1 MSGIRRFFHCV
12 IPLGQTIFRSSNGRW
27 ICSYSQASEGI
38 TKEKCLTRRRE
49 FNLKK
54 SDCHI
59 HATLT
64 QRLDAIHLLRHEHPI
79 VRLCQALRV
88 NRSSYYK
95 RFHQPPAARTI
106 ENQQLRQHILTV
118 YTETKYRLGASKIQV
133 LLKRDYG
140 ITISAGR
147 VYRLMKSMDLPKMST
162 SKPTYRYQKPTVSFA
177 SPNLLKQQFQPEAP
191 NQAWV
196 SDISY
201 ISVKRSFVYL
211 CVILDLFSRKVI
223 AWKVKQRMTASLV
236 TETIALASQNRTYD
250 EPVIFHSDQG
260 SQYTSQAVR
269 QALDKHQLVPSFS
282 KKAYPWDN
290 AVNEAFFKYMKKE
303 ELNRRIFQTLED
315 VELACFEYIEGFYN
329 LKRPHGFNDMLTPD
343 EKENYFFH
351 ASSLF

>member
-118 YTETKYRLGASKIQV
+118 YTETKYRLGAAKIQV

-162 SKPTYRYQKPTVSFA
+162 SKPTYRYQNLRFLLLLPTS
-177 SPNLLKQQFQPEAP
+177 
-191 NQAWV
+191 
-196 SDISY
+196 
-201 ISVKRSFVYL
+201 
-211 CVILDLFSRKVI
+211 
-223 AWKVKQRMTASLV
+223 
-236 TETIALASQNRTYD
+236 
-250 EPVIFHSDQG
+250 
-260 SQYTSQAVR
+260 
-269 QALDKHQLVPSFS
+269 
-282 KKAYPWDN
+282 
-290 AVNEAFFKYMKKE
+290 
-303 ELNRRIFQTLED
+303 
-315 VELACFEYIEGFYN
+315 
-329 LKRPHGFNDMLTPD
+329 
-343 EKENYFFH
+343 
-351 ASSLF
+351 

>member
-1 MSGIRRFFHCV
+1 MGEA
-12 IPLGQTIFRSSNGRW
+12 IFRGSNGRW
-27 ICSYSQASEGI
+27 LCSYRQTSERI
-38 TKEKCLTRRRE
+38 TKEKCFIRRRK

-64 QRLDAIHLLRHEHPI
+64 QRLDAVHLLRHEHSI
-79 VRLCQALRV
+79 VRLCQALHV

-95 RFHQPPAARTI
+95 RFHQPPATRTS
-106 ENQQLRQHILTV
+106 ENQQLRQHILTI
-118 YTETKYRLGASKIQV
+118 YTETKYRLGSAKIQV

-140 ITISAGR
+140 ISISAGR

-162 SKPTYRYQKPTVSFA
+162 SKPTYRYQKPTVSFDC
-177 SPNLLKQQFQPEAP
+177 PNLLQQQFQPKAP
-191 NQAWV
+191 NQAWG

-236 TETIALASQNRTYD
+236 TETIELASQHRPRKQ
-250 EPVIFHSDQG
+250 PVVFHSDQG

-269 QALDKHQLVPSFS
+269 QALDKHQLVASFS

-303 ELNRRIFQTLED
+303 ELNRRIFQTLEE
-315 VELACFEYIEGFYN
+315 VQLACFEYIEGFYN
-329 LKRPHGFNDMLTPD
+329 SKRPHGFNDMLTPD
-343 EKENYFFH
+343 EKEDHFF
-351 ASSLF
+351 